1 MCRGGSSPRGGPRCW
16 TMSIEPLSKTSL
28 RKSPPTAELEAL
40 RIGAAMEHVKAHG
53 NLDGFPAG
61 RGERLALMTTAGKQG
76 LVVWSRSRRRYELTS
91 RGFRRV
97 RALRRAGR
105 NALRERQGGAVR
117 SGMNALVTAAGAVV
131 VVGAVFL
138 AFNPSGS
145 TNLAPGR
152 QPAAYFTSGAPAP
165 AQAQAA
171 RGMQP
176 AAEAEPRAVIA
187 AAMPGSEQVF
197 SEPAVGAPQ
206 EGRAASPGWGAAFG
220 PGSAMRPSCGAPTEG
235 RIAEPGPNAA
245 PQPGEAARPSCGA
258 PTAGSEKTCSEPGI
272 AAAITALGSASA
284 AGCIPRAA
292 CACAG
297 AGAPLVK

>member
-1 MCRGGSSPRGGPRCW
+1 
-16 TMSIEPLSKTSL
+16 MSIEPLSKTSL

-76 LVVWSRSRRRYELTS
+76 LVVWSWSRRRYELTS

-187 AAMPGSEQVF
+187 AAMPDSEQVF

-206 EGRAASPGWGAAFG
+206 
-220 PGSAMRPSCGAPTEG
+220 EG

-245 PQPGEAARPSCGA
+245 PQPGEAARSL
-258 PTAGSEKTCSEPGI
+258 
-272 AAAITALGSASA
+272 AAAIGGEPEIVTGAAVAKSSADEDRDRAETNKPAHKHKRNGRRRETVGPGYAYAPYGAGSYRAWSAS
-284 AGCIPRAA
+284 PWWFR
-292 CACAG
+292 
-297 AGAPLVK
+297 

>member
-76 LVVWSRSRRRYELTS
+76 LVVWSRSRGRYELTS

-187 AAMPGSEQVF
+187 AA
-197 SEPAVGAPQ
+197 
-206 EGRAASPGWGAAFG
+206 
-220 PGSAMRPSCGAPTEG
+220 RPRLSLALPLQKALPM
-235 RIAEPGPNAA
+235 RIAIGRKRTGRRTSTSETAG
-245 PQPGEAARPSCGA
+245 GARPSDRDMRMRPTELEAIGPGPRRPGGSA
-258 PTAGSEKTCSEPGI
+258 DPPTASAMQAGSFEEPVAVARAHAHLEC
-272 AAAITALGSASA
+272 AAVA
-284 AGCIPRAA
+284 
-292 CACAG
+292 
-297 AGAPLVK
+297 VN